1 MVTSVCSSKE
11 CTHNTLFAIGKTLP
25 SCAQTLLAAVETVY
39 IPKIMCDIIHQ
50 NQKIQSHLPN
60 HLWTI
65 MVFLK
70 GQQDGQHSTRTIT
83 KLQCCRVQQQ
93 QWPPVGSTTPWR
105 KFCFSFRNPPTG
117 VPTLDV
123 PAHRTLRPT
132 HLWIAGDR
140 WWSWLFRSR
149 THRYTLQPF
158 RNTRVHKTGGLS
170 SPPMFLGTGNS
181 IKKGLG

>member
-1 MVTSVCSSKE
+1 
-11 CTHNTLFAIGKTLP
+11 LFAIGKTLP

-65 MVFLK
+65 FFLK

-93 QWPPVGSTTPWR
+93 QWPPVGSTTP
-105 KFCFSFRNPPTG
+105 
-117 VPTLDV
+117 
-123 PAHRTLRPT
+123 
-132 HLWIAGDR
+132 
-140 WWSWLFRSR
+140 
-149 THRYTLQPF
+149 
-158 RNTRVHKTGGLS
+158 
-170 SPPMFLGTGNS
+170 
-181 IKKGLG
+181 